1 MKVDPELS
9 VAPRDYVQ
17 AFVKGLDVIR
27 AFGADR
33 PRMTLTEVAA
43 HTGFTRAAT
52 RRFLLTLAQER
63 YAVFDGKYFSLGP
76 RALDLGY
83 AYLSSQGLWD
93 GVEATLKEV
102 SRQTGESCSGA
113 VLDGDEIVYVARAA
127 ASKILTVNL
136 QVGSRL
142 PALYTSMG
150 RVLVANLPDAALE
163 KLLTGRTLEKRT
175 PRTVTDTAALRTLL
189 RRVRSSGWSLTNQE
203 LELGLMSIAVP
214 LRDRAGR
221 VAAAINV
228 SAHASRST
236 PQHLVR
242 DVLPVLQRAAEA
254 IQLRGG

>member
-1 MKVDPELS
+1 MKRAAEFS

-17 AFVKGLDVIR
+17 AFAKGLDVIR

-52 RRFLLTLAQER
+52 RRFLLTLTAER
-63 YAVFDGKYFSLGP
+63 YALFDGKYFSLAP

-83 AYLSSQGLWD
+83 AYLSSQGFWD
-93 GVEATLKEV
+93 GVETTLKEV

-127 ASKILTVNL
+127 ASKIMTVNL

-150 RVLVANLPDAALE
+150 RVLAANLPDAALE
-163 KLLTGRTLEKRT
+163 KLLAGRRLEKRT
-175 PRTVTDTAALRTLL
+175 PRTCTDMAALRVLL
-189 RRVRSSGWSLTNQE
+189 RRVRTSGWSLTNQE

-214 LRDRAGR
+214 LRDRGGR
-221 VAAAINV
+221 VMAAINV
-228 SAHASRST
+228 SAHASRSS
-236 PQHLVR
+236 PQRLVR
-242 DVLPVLQRAAEA
+242 DVLPVLQRAAES
-254 IQLRGG
+254 IQVRG